1 MTIIFKQPDLGAF
14 WRKSIVTLLGP
25 FLLILSACEHSGAPT
40 AKRHMVAAA
49 NPLAVKAGLE
59 ILRQGGSA
67 VDAVIA
73 TQMVLT
79 LVEPQSS
86 GIGGGAFLLHY
97 TPGKNRPNEE
107 AVIDAYDG
115 RETAPDSAD
124 ENLFTDTQGKTI
136 PWRQRMA
143 GGKGVGVPG
152 LLRMLELSHKRHG
165 KLPWAR
171 LFDRAIE
178 MAEQGFFVSPRLHAM
193 IKRDRHLKNFPVTRR
208 FFFTQDG
215 KPLPIGT
222 LLKNPALADTLRQV
236 ATKGADAFYTGTIAK
251 DIAAAVSNT
260 HHLPAKLTV
269 ADISRYQAKRR
280 GILCHLYRQWQICG
294 MPPPTSGG
302 IAIAQILTMLE
313 PIDIA
318 RIPAASAQA
327 VHLISEASKLAF
339 ADRNQYVGDP
349 DFIKVPVAGLLDRN
363 YLKARAA
370 MISADKAMGKATPGV
385 PPRLSQNEYAPDT
398 GDNRPISTSHISVI
412 DEKGNAVSMT
422 TTIGTAF
429 GSRIMVRGFML
440 NDELTDF
447 ASVPHLNG
455 RPKANRV
462 EARKRPRSSMSPTI
476 VTDQEGKLVMAVGS
490 PGGSSIIGY
499 VLKALIA
506 GLDWKMTMQDAIA
519 LPNFLN
525 KNRKTELE
533 KGTSLEKI
541 APALRKLG
549 HQIDIRRK
557 TSGLHGIRVRSGGY
571 EGGADPRREGVAR
584 GD

>member
-1 MTIIFKQPDLGAF
+1 
-14 WRKSIVTLLGP
+14 
-25 FLLILSACEHSGAPT
+25 
-40 AKRHMVAAA
+40 
-49 NPLAVKAGLE
+49 
-59 ILRQGGSA
+59 
-67 VDAVIA
+67 
-73 TQMVLT
+73 
-79 LVEPQSS
+79 
-86 GIGGGAFLLHY
+86 
-97 TPGKNRPNEE
+97 
-107 AVIDAYDG
+107 
-115 RETAPDSAD
+115 
-124 ENLFTDTQGKTI
+124 
-136 PWRQRMA
+136 
-143 GGKGVGVPG
+143 
-152 LLRMLELSHKRHG
+152 
-165 KLPWAR
+165 
-171 LFDRAIE
+171 
-178 MAEQGFFVSPRLHAM
+178 
-193 IKRDRHLKNFPVTRR
+193 
-208 FFFTQDG
+208 
-215 KPLPIGT
+215 
-222 LLKNPALADTLRQV
+222 
-236 ATKGADAFYTGTIAK
+236 
-251 DIAAAVSNT
+251 
-260 HHLPAKLTV
+260 LTV

-318 RIPAASAQA
+318 RIPPASAQA

-385 PPRLSQNEYAPDT
+385 TPRLSQNEYAPDT